1 MLKSTSAYISVLSRI
16 VIRVINTL
24 TPKKVTFLSI
34 EIWLPDITEY
44 RDMKLIMICV
54 KYITVIRS
62 WKWVLICNRGNFIS
76 KQN

>member
-1 MLKSTSAYISVLSRI
+1 MLKSTSAYISVLSHI

-34 EIWLPDITEY
+34 GIWLPDITEY

-62 WKWVLICNRGNFIS
+62 
-76 KQN
+76 